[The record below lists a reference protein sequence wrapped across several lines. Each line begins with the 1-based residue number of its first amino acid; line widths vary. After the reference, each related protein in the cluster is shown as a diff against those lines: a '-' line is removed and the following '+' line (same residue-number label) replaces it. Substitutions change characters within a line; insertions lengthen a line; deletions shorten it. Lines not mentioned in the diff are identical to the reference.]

1 MSSVASRIALIAG
14 IAAAVAVTSPAGADA
29 ASAPGAVRVRALPSP
44 TACVGCWDP
53 APVTSWQWQLSGTV
67 DTSVDVA
74 MYDIDMFD
82 NPSSLITSLHNDGRH
97 VVCYISAGSREQWRP
112 DKNDFPARIVGKPLD
127 GWPGERYLD
136 IRKLTILRSIMGARL
151 DLCASK
157 GFDAVEFDNVDAWS
171 ANTGFP
177 LTRDDQ
183 LAYNAMLANM
193 AHDRGLSAALKND
206 VEQVKQL
213 QPYFDFALD
222 EECFTYHEC
231 DRLQPFIDAGK
242 AVFQV
247 EYNLPTSSFCP
258 KANAMNFNSLKKKLN
273 LGPWREPCR

>member
-1 MSSVASRIALIAG
+1 MTTRISTRVAIVLATATVVVGSGSWNA
-14 IAAAVAVTSPAGADA
+14 SGA
-29 ASAPGAVRVRALPSP
+29 PTKHVLQLPSP
-44 TACVGCWDP
+44 TPCVACWQPPQD
-53 APVTSWQWQLSGTV
+53 TSWQWQLSGTV

-82 NPSSLITSLHNDGRH
+82 NPASLVTSLHNDGRH
-97 VVCYISAGSREQWRP
+97 VVCYISAGSIEKWRP
-112 DKNDFPARIVGKPLD
+112 DKSEFPDRIIGRPLD

-136 IRKLTILRSIMGARL
+136 IRKLTILRRLMGARL

-177 LTRDDQ
+177 LRRDDQ

-193 AHDRGLSAALKND
+193 AHERGLSAALKND

-213 QPYFDFALD
+213 EPYFDFALD

-258 KANAMNFNSLKKKLN
+258 QANTMNFNSLKKKLN
-273 LGPWREPCR
+273 LGSWRVACR

>member
-1 MSSVASRIALIAG
+1 MTFVASRIALILVTVFGVAAG
-14 IAAAVAVTSPAGADA
+14 SPVAGASA
-29 ASAPGAVRVRALPSP
+29 AGPPTNARTLPSP
-44 TACVGCWDP
+44 TPCLGCWEP
-53 APVTSWQWQLSGTV
+53 APVTSWQWQLSGNA
-67 DTSVDVA
+67 DDAVDVE

-82 NPSSLITSLHNDGRH
+82 NPASLVTSLHAAGRH
-97 VVCYISAGSREQWRP
+97 VVCYISAGSREKWRP
-112 DKNDFPARIVGKPLD
+112 DKNDFPDRVVGKPLD

-136 IRKLTILRSIMGARL
+136 IRKLAVLGPIMGARL

-171 ANTGFP
+171 ANSGFP

-213 QPYFDFALD
+213 EPYFDFALD
-222 EECFTYHEC
+222 EECFSYHEC
-231 DRLQPFIDAGK
+231 DRLQPFVDAGK

-247 EYNLPTSSFCP
+247 EYNLNTATFCP

-273 LGPWREPCR
+273 LGPWRVACR

>member
-1 MSSVASRIALIAG
+1 MIARVGRRIGVALAI
-14 IAAAVAVTSPAGADA
+14 AVTIVGAGTANA
-29 ASAPGAVRVRALPSP
+29 ASAAPARHTAPRLPAP
-44 TACVGCWDP
+44 TPCVGCWQP
-53 APVTSWQWQLSGTV
+53 PQSTSWQWQLSGTV

-82 NPSSLITSLHNDGRH
+82 NPASLVTSLQNDGRH
-97 VVCYISAGSREQWRP
+97 VVCYISAGSLERWRP
-112 DKNDFPARIVGKPLD
+112 DKSDFPDRIVGRPLD

-136 IRKLTILRSIMGARL
+136 IRKLTILRRLMDARL
-151 DLCASK
+151 DLCAAK

-193 AHDRGLSAALKND
+193 AHERGLSAALKND

-213 QPYFDFALD
+213 EPYFDFSLD

-231 DRLQPFIDAGK
+231 DRLQPFIDDGK

-247 EYNLPTSSFCP
+247 EYNLPTSAFCP
-258 KANAMNFNSLKKKLN
+258 EANAMNFNSLKKKLN
-273 LGPWREPCR
+273 LGPWRVACR